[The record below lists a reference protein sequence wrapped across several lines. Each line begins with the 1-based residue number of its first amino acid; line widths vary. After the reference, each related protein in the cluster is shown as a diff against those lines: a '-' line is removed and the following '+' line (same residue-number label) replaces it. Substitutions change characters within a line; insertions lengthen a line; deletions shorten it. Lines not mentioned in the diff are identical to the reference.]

1 MHAVLEAAIVTTVT
15 IYGQWKIED
24 NTFFSCSKFKFFAH
38 VKLLEC
44 KANTIMIKFKA
55 NGSDLILTFKTNKHL
70 TSMETTEKDLVSEL
84 Q

>member
-1 MHAVLEAAIVTTVT
+1 
-15 IYGQWKIED
+15 
-24 NTFFSCSKFKFFAH
+24 
-38 VKLLEC
+38 
-44 KANTIMIKFKA
+44 MIKLKA